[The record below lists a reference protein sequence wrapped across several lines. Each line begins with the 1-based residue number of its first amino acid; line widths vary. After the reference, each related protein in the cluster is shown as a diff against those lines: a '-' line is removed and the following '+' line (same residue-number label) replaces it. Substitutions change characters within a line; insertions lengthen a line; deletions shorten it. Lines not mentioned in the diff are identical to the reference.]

1 MGKGEREP
9 EKRHEFFPRSP
20 LFVPHAVEE
29 GGAPLKGQMQDF
41 QLTLPYILRR
51 AEQLYGYREI
61 VTRRPD
67 KSFHRH
73 AYADFVSRSKKL
85 AVALKKLG
93 IESGDRVGT
102 LGWNTYQHL
111 EAYFGVPC
119 SGAVLHTLNPRL
131 HEDDLSYIA
140 DHAADRVM
148 FVDETL
154 VPVFQK
160 FRDRTKIE
168 HAVIVTESADVPE
181 GMISYEDLLADA
193 DEEEFEY
200 PEFDEYQAAALCYT
214 SGTTGRPK
222 GALYSH
228 RSTVLHSMM
237 VAMGNTFALSER
249 DCVLP
254 VVPMFHVNAWGMP
267 YASVLVGA
275 KLMMPG
281 PHLDPA
287 SVIEDFVQEKV
298 TFTAGVPTVF
308 LAVLQALDAEPGK
321 HDLSALRA
329 LAIGGSAAPKA
340 VIKAFEERHGLK
352 VVHAWGMTEMSPIGT
367 VANLTSEME
376 QLPEDEQLEYRAK
389 QGYPVPFV
397 EVRARGDEGF
407 VPWDDRSMG
416 ELEVRGPWVAS
427 SYYEAPEGDEKF
439 TDDGWFKTGD
449 IVTIDEYG
457 FIKIQDRAKD
467 LIKSGGEWISS
478 VELENALMAHDA
490 VAQAAVI
497 AMPHE
502 KWDERPL
509 AVIVLKEG
517 QSVTEDELREHLQK
531 DFAKFWLPDA
541 YEFVESIPMTATGK
555 FQKLKLREQFKD
567 YQPAQS

>member
-1 MGKGEREP
+1 M
-9 EKRHEFFPRSP
+9 
-20 LFVPHAVEE
+20 LE
-29 GGAPLKGQMQDF
+29 GLTQDF

-73 AYADFVSRSKKL
+73 TFADFVARSKRL
-85 AVALKKLG
+85 AVALGGLG
-93 IESGDRVGT
+93 LEPGDRVGT

-131 HEDDLSYIA
+131 HEDDLAYIA
-140 DHAADRVM
+140 NHAEDRVM
-148 FVDETL
+148 LVDETL
-154 VPVFQK
+154 VPVFEK
-160 FRDRTKIE
+160 FRDKTNIE
-168 HAVIVTESADVPE
+168 HAVVVTEGGDVPE
-181 GMISYEDLLADA
+181 GMISYEDLLSGVDEAD
-193 DEEEFEY
+193 FEY
-200 PEFDEYQAAALCYT
+200 PDFDEHQAAAMCYT

-237 VAMGNTFALSER
+237 AAMGNTFALSER

-254 VVPMFHVNAWGMP
+254 VVPMFHVNAWGLP

-287 SVIEDFVQEKV
+287 SLLEDFEQEGV

-308 LAVLQALDAEPGK
+308 LAVLQALDAEPDA
-321 HDLSALRA
+321 HDLSELRSMV
-329 LAIGGSAAPKA
+329 IGGSAAPRG
-340 VIKAFEERHGLK
+340 VIEAYQDRHGIE

-367 VANLTSEME
+367 VANLPTAIRE
-376 QLPEDEQLEYRAK
+376 LPKEEQLEYKAK

-397 EVRARGDEGF
+397 EIRARGDEGF
-407 VPWDDRSMG
+407 VPWDGQALG
-416 ELEVRGPWVAS
+416 ELEVRGPWVAR
-427 SYYEAPEGDEKF
+427 SYYEAPEGDDKF
-439 TDDGWFKTGD
+439 TEDGWFKTGD
-449 IVTIDEYG
+449 IVTIDSFG
-457 FIKIQDRAKD
+457 FIKIADRSKD

-478 VELENALMAHDA
+478 VELENALMAHPA

-497 AMPHE
+497 AIPHE
-502 KWDERPL
+502 RWDERPL
-509 AVIVLKEG
+509 AAIVLKEG
-517 QSVTEDELREHLQK
+517 ESATEDDLRRHLEN

-555 FQKLKLREQFKD
+555 FQKLKLREQFEG
-567 YQPAQS
+567 YQVAKS

>member
-1 MGKGEREP
+1 MLRGLTSEY
-9 EKRHEFFPRSP
+9 
-20 LFVPHAVEE
+20 
-29 GGAPLKGQMQDF
+29 
-41 QLTLPYILRR
+41 QLNLTSILRR

-67 KSFHRH
+67 KSFHRYT
-73 AYADFVSRSKKL
+73 YADFVGRAKRL
-85 AVALKKLG
+85 AVALKRLG
-93 IESGDRVGT
+93 VEDGDRVGT

-131 HEDDLSYIA
+131 HEDDLTFIA
-140 DHAADRVM
+140 NHAEDRVM
-148 FVDETL
+148 LVDETL

-160 FRDRTKIE
+160 FRERTGVE
-168 HAVIVTESADVPE
+168 HAVVMTGSGEVPD
-181 GMISYEDLLADA
+181 GMLSYEELLEGA
-193 DEEEFEY
+193 DEGEFEY
-200 PEFDEYQAAALCYT
+200 REFDEWQAAAMCYT

-222 GALYSH
+222 GALYTH

-237 VAMGNTFALSER
+237 VSMGNTFALSER

-275 KLMMPG
+275 KLVMPG

-287 SVIEDFVQEKV
+287 SLIEDYEQEKV

-308 LAVLQALDAEPGK
+308 LALLQALDAEPGK
-321 HDLSALRA
+321 HDLSSLRA
-329 LAIGGSAAPKA
+329 LAIGGSAAPKGMIEA
-340 VIKAFEERHGLK
+340 YEKRHGLK

-376 QLPEDEQLEYRAK
+376 RLPEEEQLEYRAK
-389 QGYPVPFV
+389 QGYPVPFI
-397 EVRARGDEGF
+397 EIRARGDEGL
-407 VPWDDRSMG
+407 VPWDGETMG
-416 ELEVRGPWVAS
+416 ELEVRGPWVIS
-427 SYYEAPEGDEKF
+427 TYYEAPEGADKF

-449 IVTIDEYG
+449 IVTIDRYG
-457 FIKIQDRAKD
+457 FIEITDRAKD

-478 VELENALMAHDA
+478 VALENALMAHSA

-497 AMPHE
+497 AIPHE

-509 AVIVLKEG
+509 AVIVPKEG
-517 QSVTEDELREHLQK
+517 ESVTEDELRAHLEK
-531 DFAKFWLPDA
+531 DFAKWWLPDA
-541 YEFVESIPMTATGK
+541 YEFVEEIPMTATGK
-555 FQKLKLREQFKD
+555 FQKLKLRKQFEG
-567 YQPAQS
+567 YEIARS

>member
-1 MGKGEREP
+1 M
-9 EKRHEFFPRSP
+9 
-20 LFVPHAVEE
+20 LE
-29 GGAPLKGQMQDF
+29 GLAQDY
-41 QLTLPYILRR
+41 QLTLPAILRR

-73 AYADFVSRSKKL
+73 TFADFVSRSKRL

-93 IESGDRVGT
+93 LEDGDRVGT

-111 EAYFGVPC
+111 EAYFGAPC

-131 HEDDLSYIA
+131 HEDDLSFIA
-140 DHAADRVM
+140 NHAEDRVM
-148 FVDETL
+148 LVDEAL

-160 FRDRTKIE
+160 FRDKTNIE
-168 HAVIVTESADVPE
+168 HAVVVTEGGDVPD
-181 GMISYEDLLADA
+181 GMMGYEDLLADA
-193 DEEEFEY
+193 DEADFVY
-200 PEFDEYQAAALCYT
+200 RDFDEKQAAAMCYT

-237 VAMGNTFALSER
+237 VAMGNSFALSER

-254 VVPMFHVNAWGMP
+254 VVPMFHVNAWGLP
-267 YASVLVGA
+267 FASVLVGA
-275 KLMMPG
+275 KIMMPG
-281 PHLDPA
+281 PHLDPE
-287 SVIEDFVQEKV
+287 SMLEDFEQEGV

-308 LAVLQALDAEPGK
+308 LAVLQALDAEPDRY
-321 HDLSALRA
+321 DLSKLRSMV
-329 LAIGGSAAPKA
+329 IGGSAAPKG
-340 VIKAFEERHGLK
+340 VIEAFEKRHGID

-367 VANLTSEME
+367 IANLPTPVAE
-376 QLPEDEQLEYRAK
+376 LPDDERLEYRAK
-389 QGYPVPFV
+389 QGNPVPFV
-397 EVRARGDEGF
+397 EIRARGDEGF
-407 VPWDDRSMG
+407 VPWDGESLG
-416 ELEVRGPWVAS
+416 ELEVRGPWVARR
-427 SYYEAPEGDEKF
+427 YYNAPEGDDKF
-439 TDDGWFKTGD
+439 TDDGWFTTGD

-457 FIKIQDRAKD
+457 FIKITDRTKD

-478 VELENALMAHDA
+478 VELENALMAHPA
-490 VAQAAVI
+490 VSQAAVI
-497 AMPHE
+497 AIPHE

-509 AVIVLKEG
+509 AAIVLKEG
-517 QSVTEDELREHLQK
+517 ESTTEEDLQAHLEK

-555 FQKLKLREQFKD
+555 FQKLKLREQFEG
-567 YQPAQS
+567 YAPAG

>member
-1 MGKGEREP
+1 MLRGLTSEY
-9 EKRHEFFPRSP
+9 
-20 LFVPHAVEE
+20 
-29 GGAPLKGQMQDF
+29 
-41 QLTLPYILRR
+41 QLNLTSILRR

-67 KSFHRH
+67 KSFHRYT
-73 AYADFVSRSKKL
+73 YADFVGRAKRL
-85 AVALKKLG
+85 AVALKRLG
-93 IESGDRVGT
+93 LEDGDRVGT
-102 LGWNTYQHL
+102 LAWNTYQHL

-131 HEDDLSYIA
+131 HEDDLSFIA
-140 DHAADRVM
+140 NHAEDRVM
-148 FVDETL
+148 LVDETL
-154 VPVFQK
+154 VPVFEK
-160 FRDRTKIE
+160 FRERTGVE
-168 HAVIVTESADVPE
+168 HAVVMTGDGEVPD
-181 GMISYEDLLADA
+181 GMISYEELLADA
-193 DEEEFEY
+193 DEGEFEY
-200 PEFDEYQAAALCYT
+200 RNFDEWQAAAMCYT

-237 VAMGNTFALSER
+237 VSMGNTFALSER
-249 DCVLP
+249 DCLLP

-275 KLMMPG
+275 KLVMPG

-287 SVIEDFVQEKV
+287 SLIEDYEQEKV

-321 HDLSALRA
+321 HDLSSLRA
-329 LAIGGSAAPKA
+329 MAIGGSAAPKGMIEA
-340 VIKAFEERHGLK
+340 YEKRHGLK

-376 QLPEDEQLEYRAK
+376 KLPEEEQLEYRAK

-397 EVRARGDEGF
+397 EIRARGAEGL
-407 VPWDDRSMG
+407 VPWDGETMG
-416 ELEVRGPWVAS
+416 ELEVRGPWVIS
-427 SYYEAPEGDEKF
+427 TYYEAPEGADKF

-449 IVTIDEYG
+449 IVTIDRYG
-457 FIKIQDRAKD
+457 FIEITDRAKD

-478 VELENALMAHDA
+478 VALENALMAHPA

-497 AMPHE
+497 AIPHE

-509 AVIVLKEG
+509 AAIVLKEG
-517 QSVTEDELREHLQK
+517 ESVTEDELRAHLEK
-531 DFAKFWLPDA
+531 DFAKWWLPDA
-541 YEFVESIPMTATGK
+541 YEFVEEIPMTATGK
-555 FQKLKLREQFKD
+555 FQKLKLREQFEG
-567 YQPAQS
+567 YEIARS

>member
-1 MGKGEREP
+1 M
-9 EKRHEFFPRSP
+9 
-20 LFVPHAVEE
+20 LE
-29 GGAPLKGQMQDF
+29 GLAQDY
-41 QLTLPYILRR
+41 QLTLPTILRR

-61 VTRRPD
+61 VTRRSD

-73 AYADFVSRSKKL
+73 TFADFVSRSKKL

-93 IESGDRVGT
+93 LEDGDRVGT

-111 EAYFGVPC
+111 EAYFGAPC

-131 HEDDLSYIA
+131 HEDDLSFIA
-140 DHAADRVM
+140 NHAEDRVM
-148 FVDETL
+148 LVDEVL

-160 FRDRTKIE
+160 FRQRTNVE
-168 HAVIVTESADVPE
+168 HAIVVTENGEVPD

-193 DEEEFEY
+193 DEADFEY
-200 PEFDEYQAAALCYT
+200 RDFDEKQAAAMCYT

-254 VVPMFHVNAWGMP
+254 VVPMFHVNAWGLP
-267 YASVLVGA
+267 FASVLVGA

-281 PHLDPA
+281 PHLDPE
-287 SVIEDFVQEKV
+287 SMLEDLEQEEV

-308 LAVLQALDAEPGK
+308 LAVLQALDAEPGRY
-321 HDLSALRA
+321 DLSNLRSMV
-329 LAIGGSAAPKA
+329 IGGSAAPKG
-340 VIKAFEERHGLK
+340 VIEAFEKRHGID

-367 VANLTSEME
+367 VANLPMVVEA
-376 QLPEDEQLEYRAK
+376 LPADEKLEYRAK
-389 QGYPVPFV
+389 QGNPVPFV
-397 EVRARGDEGF
+397 EIRARGDEGF
-407 VPWDDRSMG
+407 VPWDGKSLG
-416 ELEVRGPWVAS
+416 ELEVRGPWVAKR
-427 SYYEAPEGDEKF
+427 YYNAPEGDDKF
-439 TDDGWFKTGD
+439 TDDGWFTTGD

-457 FIKIQDRAKD
+457 FIKITDRTKD

-478 VELENALMAHDA
+478 VELENALMAHPA
-490 VAQAAVI
+490 VSQAAVI
-497 AMPHE
+497 AIPHE

-509 AVIVLKEG
+509 AAIVLKEG
-517 QSVTEDELREHLQK
+517 ESATEEDLRAHLEK

-555 FQKLKLREQFKD
+555 FQKLKLREQFEG
-567 YQPAQS
+567 YAPATG

>member
-1 MGKGEREP
+1 MLEGLVQDYQLNLP
-9 EKRHEFFPRSP
+9 
-20 LFVPHAVEE
+20 AV
-29 GGAPLKGQMQDF
+29 
-41 QLTLPYILRR
+41 LRR

-73 AYADFVSRSKKL
+73 TFADFVSRSKKL

-93 IESGDRVGT
+93 LEDGDRVGT

-131 HEDDLSYIA
+131 HEDDLSFIA
-140 DHAADRVM
+140 NHAGDRVM
-148 FVDETL
+148 LVDETL
-154 VPVFQK
+154 VPVWQK
-160 FRDRTKIE
+160 FGGETDVE
-168 HAVIVTESADVPE
+168 HAVVVTEGGEVPE
-181 GMISYEDLLADA
+181 GMISYEDLLSDA
-193 DEEEFEY
+193 DESEFEY
-200 PEFDEYQAAALCYT
+200 RDFDEKQAAAMCYT

-237 VAMGNTFALSER
+237 AAMGNTFGLSER
-249 DCVLP
+249 ECVLP
-254 VVPMFHVNAWGMP
+254 VVPMFHVNAWGLP
-267 YASVLVGA
+267 FASVLVGA

-287 SVIEDFVQEKV
+287 SVLEDFEQEGV

-308 LAVLQALDAEPGK
+308 LAVLDALDAEPDK
-321 HDLSALRA
+321 YDLSGLKSMV
-329 LAIGGSAAPKA
+329 IGGSAAPKGMIEA
-340 VIKAFEERHGLK
+340 YEKRHGID

-367 VANLTSEME
+367 VANLTTEMDDLSEE
-376 QLPEDEQLEYRAK
+376 ERLEYKAK
-389 QGYPVPFV
+389 QGYPVPLV

-407 VPWDDRSMG
+407 APWDGRSMG

-427 SYYEAPEGDEKF
+427 SYYNAPEGDDKF
-439 TDDGWFKTGD
+439 TEDGWFKTGD
-449 IVTIDEYG
+449 IVTIDSRG
-457 FIKIQDRAKD
+457 FIKITDRTKD
-467 LIKSGGEWISS
+467 LVKSGGEWISS
-478 VELENALMAHDA
+478 VELENALMAHPS

-497 AMPHE
+497 AIPDE

-509 AVIVLKEG
+509 AAIVLKEG
-517 QSVTEDELREHLQK
+517 ESATGDDLRSHLEE
-531 DFAKFWLPDA
+531 DFARFWLPDA

-555 FQKLKLREQFKD
+555 FQKLKLREQFEG
-567 YQPAQS
+567 YAPTEG

>member
-1 MGKGEREP
+1 M
-9 EKRHEFFPRSP
+9 
-20 LFVPHAVEE
+20 LE
-29 GGAPLKGQMQDF
+29 GLAQDY
-41 QLTLPYILRR
+41 QLTLPAILRR

-73 AYADFVSRSKKL
+73 TFADFVSRSKKL

-93 IESGDRVGT
+93 LEDGDRVGT

-111 EAYFGVPC
+111 EAYFGAPC

-131 HEDDLSYIA
+131 HEDDLSFIA
-140 DHAADRVM
+140 NHAEDRVM
-148 FVDETL
+148 LVDETL

-160 FRDRTKIE
+160 FRERTNVE
-168 HAVIVTESADVPE
+168 HAIVVTESGDVPD

-193 DEEEFEY
+193 DEADFEY
-200 PEFDEYQAAALCYT
+200 RDFDEKQAAAMCYT

-254 VVPMFHVNAWGMP
+254 VVPMFHVNAWGLP
-267 YASVLVGA
+267 FASVLVGA

-281 PHLDPA
+281 PHLDPE
-287 SVIEDFVQEKV
+287 SMLEDLEQEEV

-308 LAVLQALDAEPGK
+308 LAVLQALDAEPGRY
-321 HDLSALRA
+321 DLTKLRSMV
-329 LAIGGSAAPKA
+329 IGGSAAPKG
-340 VIKAFEERHGLK
+340 VIEAFEKRHGID

-367 VANLTSEME
+367 VANLPTVVEA
-376 QLPEDEQLEYRAK
+376 LPEDEKLEYRAK
-389 QGYPVPFV
+389 QGNPVPFV
-397 EVRARGDEGF
+397 EIRARGDEGF
-407 VPWDDRSMG
+407 VPWDGKSLG
-416 ELEVRGPWVAS
+416 ELEVRGPWVAKR
-427 SYYEAPEGDEKF
+427 YYNAPEGDDKF
-439 TDDGWFKTGD
+439 TDDGWFTTGD

-457 FIKIQDRAKD
+457 FIKITDRTKD

-478 VELENALMAHDA
+478 VELENALMAHPA
-490 VAQAAVI
+490 VSQAAVI
-497 AMPHE
+497 AIPHE

-509 AVIVLKEG
+509 AAIVLKEG
-517 QSVTEDELREHLQK
+517 ESATEEDLRAHLEK

-555 FQKLKLREQFKD
+555 FQKLKLREQFEG
-567 YQPAQS
+567 YAPATG

>member
-1 MGKGEREP
+1 M
-9 EKRHEFFPRSP
+9 
-20 LFVPHAVEE
+20 LE
-29 GGAPLKGQMQDF
+29 GLTQDY

-67 KSFHRH
+67 KSFHR
-73 AYADFVSRSKKL
+73 YTFADFVARSKRL
-85 AVALKKLG
+85 ALALKALG
-93 IESGDRVGT
+93 LEPGDRVGT
-102 LGWNTYQHL
+102 LGWNTYGHL

-131 HEDDLSYIA
+131 HEDDLAFIA
-140 DHAADRVM
+140 NHAQDRVM
-148 FVDETL
+148 LVDETL
-154 VPVFQK
+154 LPVFEK
-160 FRDRTKIE
+160 FRERTGIE
-168 HAVIVTESADVPE
+168 HAVVMTEGADVPE
-181 GMISYEDLLADA
+181 GMMGYEDLLSGA
-193 DEEEFEY
+193 DESDFEY
-200 PEFDEYQAAALCYT
+200 PDFDERQAAAMCYT

-237 VAMGNTFALSER
+237 AAMGNTFALSER

-254 VVPMFHVNAWGMP
+254 VVPMFHVNAWGLP

-287 SVIEDFVQEKV
+287 SLLEDLENEAV

-308 LAVLQALDAEPGK
+308 LAVLQALDAEPDRY
-321 HDLSALRA
+321 DLSALRSMV
-329 LAIGGSAAPKA
+329 IGGSAAPKG
-340 VIKAFEERHGLK
+340 VITAFEERHGID

-367 VANLTSEME
+367 VANLPTEIRK
-376 QLPEDEQLEYRAK
+376 LPKEEQLEYRAK

-397 EVRARGDEGF
+397 EIRARGDEGF
-407 VPWDDRSMG
+407 VPWDGQSLG

-427 SYYEAPEGDEKF
+427 SYYEAPEGADKF

-449 IVTIDEYG
+449 IVTIDEFG
-457 FIKIQDRAKD
+457 FIKIADRSKD

-478 VELENALMAHDA
+478 VELENALMAHPA
-490 VAQAAVI
+490 VARAAVI
-497 AMPHE
+497 AIPHE
-502 KWDERPL
+502 RWDERPL
-509 AVIVLKEG
+509 AAVVLKEG
-517 QSVTEDELREHLQK
+517 EGVTEDELKSHLES

-541 YEFVESIPMTATGK
+541 YEFVDSIPMTATGK
-555 FQKLKLREQFKD
+555 FQKLKLRERFADYGAAKD
-567 YQPAQS
+567 